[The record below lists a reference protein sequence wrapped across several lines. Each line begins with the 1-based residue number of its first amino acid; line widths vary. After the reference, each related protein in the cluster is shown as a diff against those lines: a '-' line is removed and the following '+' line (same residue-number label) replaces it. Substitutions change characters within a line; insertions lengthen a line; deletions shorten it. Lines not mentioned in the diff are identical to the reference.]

1 MHGIVD
7 VFFSLFIFQ
16 EVIGIIQL
24 LDPEG
29 KGKVSFTDFCQGV
42 QQILEVQGRP
52 FFSLSTEIMVYH
64 VKFWINTTSKER
76 PHRESHI
83 CSIC

>member
-1 MHGIVD
+1 MFCSVY
-7 VFFSLFIFQ
+7 FQ

-42 QQILEVQGRP
+42 QQILEVQGDVS
-52 FFSLSTEIMVYH
+52 FSFSVVLYGFKQFIDFGEHLGVTFVLL
-64 VKFWINTTSKER
+64 KPK
-76 PHRESHI
+76 
-83 CSIC
+83 